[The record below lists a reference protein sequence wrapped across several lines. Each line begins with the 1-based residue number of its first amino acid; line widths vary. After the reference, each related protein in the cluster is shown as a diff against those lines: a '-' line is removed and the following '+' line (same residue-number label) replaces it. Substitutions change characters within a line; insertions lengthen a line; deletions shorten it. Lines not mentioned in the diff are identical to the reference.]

1 MVSLGQHILVQ
12 RLNKVNTAVNAKI
25 LTGLASLALKSSPTD
40 FKSVLQVYNKMG
52 TDAVLQ
58 DDVSIVRAVSHQE
71 PSLLSQSHRIIW
83 ANCLN

>member
-52 TDAVLQ
+52 TDAVWQ
-58 DDVSIVRAVSHQE
+58 DDVSIVRAVSHIKS
-71 PSLLSQSHRIIW
+71 PRFSLNHTELFGLII
-83 ANCLN
+83 